1 MKMIDVP
8 VREVRFGFSGP
19 DDRVVSLNIPA
30 DNENDRRH
38 PVRSFDLE
46 YDPEQPDM
54 LTICLLEEDQ
64 YNFIHTMRR
73 SISFPVGQL
82 AELLSR
88 RVATAE
94 EVAAWRSLPDDE
106 DLT

>member
-1 MKMIDVP
+1 MKIIDLP

-30 DNENDRRH
+30 ANEDGRPH
-38 PVRSFDLE
+38 PFCSFDIE

-64 YNFIHTMRR
+64 DSFIRTVRE
-73 SISFPVGQL
+73 SIPFPVRRL

-88 RVATAE
+88 REATAE
-94 EVAAWRSLPDDE
+94 EVAAWRSVADE
-106 DLT
+106 DE

>member
-1 MKMIDVP
+1 MKMIDIP
-8 VREVRFGFSGP
+8 VREVRFGFTGP

-30 DNENDRRH
+30 INENDRRQ

-64 YNFIHTMRR
+64 DHFIHTVRR
-73 SISFPVGQL
+73 SISFSVRL
-82 AELLSR
+82 LTELLSR
-88 RVATAE
+88 REATAK

>member
-1 MKMIDVP
+1 MIDNP

-30 DNENDRRH
+30 VNENDRRH

-64 YNFIHTMRR
+64 DNFIHTVRR
-73 SISFPVGQL
+73 SISFPAGQL
-82 AELLSR
+82 TELLSR
-88 RVATAE
+88 REATAE
-94 EVAAWRSLPDDE
+94 EVAAWRSHAEDDE
-106 DLT
+106 QI

>member
-30 DNENDRRH
+30 ISETDRQH
-38 PVRSFDLE
+38 PVRFFDLE

-64 YNFIHTMRR
+64 DNFIQTVRR
-73 SISFPVGQL
+73 SISFPAGQL

-88 RVATAE
+88 REATAE
-94 EVAAWRSLPDDE
+94 EVVAWRSLPDDD

>member
-1 MKMIDVP
+1 MKMIDNP

-19 DDRVVSLNIPA
+19 DDCVVSLNIPA
-30 DNENDRRH
+30 ISETDRRH
-38 PVRSFDLE
+38 PARSFDLE

-64 YNFIHTMRR
+64 DNFIHTVRR
-73 SISFPVGQL
+73 SISFPAGQL

-88 RVATAE
+88 REATAE

-106 DLT
+106 GLT

>member
-1 MKMIDVP
+1 
-8 VREVRFGFSGP
+8 
-19 DDRVVSLNIPA
+19 
-30 DNENDRRH
+30 
-38 PVRSFDLE
+38 
-46 YDPEQPDM
+46 
-54 LTICLLEEDQ
+54 LEEDQ

>member
-1 MKMIDVP
+1 MKMIDNPVP
-8 VREVRFGFSGP
+8 EVRFGFSGP
-19 DDRVVSLNIPA
+19 DDCVVSLNIPSV
-30 DNENDRRH
+30 NVNDRQY

-46 YDPEQPDM
+46 FDPEQPDM

-64 YNFIHTMRR
+64 DNFIHTVRR
-73 SISFPVGQL
+73 SISFPAGQL

-88 RVATAE
+88 REATAE

>member
-1 MKMIDVP
+1 MKMIGIP
-8 VREVRFGFSGP
+8 VREMRIGFSGP

-30 DNENDRRH
+30 INENYTRH

-54 LTICLLEEDQ
+54 LTIRLLQEDQ
-64 YNFIHTMRR
+64 DNFIHTVRR
-73 SISFPVGQL
+73 SISFPARL
-82 AELLSR
+82 LTELLSR
-88 RVATAE
+88 REATAE
-94 EVAAWRSLPDDE
+94 EVAAWRSLPDDD

>member
-8 VREVRFGFSGP
+8 VREVRFGFTGP
-19 DDRVVSLNIPA
+19 DDRVVSLNISA
-30 DNENDRRH
+30 INENDRRH

-46 YDPEQPDM
+46 FDPEQPDM

-64 YNFIHTMRR
+64 DDFIYTVRR
-73 SISFPVGQL
+73 SISFPARL
-82 AELLSR
+82 LTELLSR
-88 RVATAE
+88 REATGE
-94 EVAAWRSLPDDE
+94 EVAAWRSLPDDD

>member
-1 MKMIDVP
+1 MKMIDTP
-8 VREVRFGFSGP
+8 VREMRFGFSGP

-30 DNENDRRH
+30 INENDRRH
-38 PVRSFDLE
+38 PVCSFDLE

-64 YNFIHTMRR
+64 DNFIQTVRR
-73 SISFPVGQL
+73 SISFPAGQL

-88 RVATAE
+88 REATAE
-94 EVAAWRSLPDDE
+94 EVSAWRSHAEDDE
-106 DLT
+106 QI

>member
-1 MKMIDVP
+1 MKMIDIP
-8 VREVRFGFSGP
+8 VREMRIGFSGP

-30 DNENDRRH
+30 INENDRRH
-38 PVRSFDLE
+38 PARSFDLE

-64 YNFIHTMRR
+64 DDFIYTVRR
-73 SISFPVGQL
+73 SISFPVRL
-82 AELLSR
+82 LTELLSR
-88 RVATAE
+88 RKATAE
-94 EVAAWRSLPDDE
+94 EVAAWRSLPDD

>member
-1 MKMIDVP
+1 MKMIDIP
-8 VREVRFGFSGP
+8 VREVRFGFTGP

-30 DNENDRRH
+30 INENDRRQ

-54 LTICLLEEDQ
+54 LTICLLEDDQ
-64 YNFIHTMRR
+64 DNFFHTVRQ
-73 SISFPVGQL
+73 SISFPASLL
-82 AELLSR
+82 AELLCR
-88 RVATAE
+88 REATAE

-106 DLT
+106 DPT

>member
-1 MKMIDVP
+1 
-8 VREVRFGFSGP
+8 
-19 DDRVVSLNIPA
+19 VSLNVPA
-30 DNENDRRH
+30 INETDKPH

-54 LTICLLEEDQ
+54 LTICLLEENQ
-64 YNFIHTMRR
+64 NNFIHTVRR
-73 SISFPVGQL
+73 SISFPAGQL

-88 RVATAE
+88 REATAQ
-94 EVAAWRSLPDDE
+94 EVAAWRSLPDDD